1 MRLRTYSSGRRRI
14 QRAVIGLT
22 RLVGTELDDVGKTAL
37 RRPDFFGKPFL
48 DLTQATLRGPSR
60 WSVGEREL
68 FAAVVSSANSCQF
81 CVGTHAE
88 IAGKKLHAD
97 VLADWQNGR
106 FGPKATAAAR
116 FVDALTR
123 SPQSLT
129 AEDVQQTRAAGVD
142 DIALVEAIYVA
153 FVFNTINRIADAL
166 GFAHRS
172 DRDRRRGAAI
182 LRRNGYR
189 VPKFLLR

>member
-1 MRLRTYSSGRRRI
+1 MRLQTYSSGRRRI
-14 QRAVIGLT
+14 HRAVVGLT
-22 RLVGTELDDVGKTAL
+22 RLVGSEIDDVGKIAL

-48 DLTQATLRGPSR
+48 DLAQASLRGPSR
-60 WSVGEREL
+60 WAVGEREL
-68 FAAVVSSANSCQF
+68 FAAVVSRANSCQF

-88 IAGKKLHAD
+88 IAGKELRAD
-97 VLADWQNGR
+97 VLADWQDGR
-106 FGPKATAAAR
+106 FGPRATAAAR
-116 FVDALTR
+116 FVDTLTR

-129 AEDVQQTRAAGVD
+129 AEEVQQTRTVGVD
-142 DIALVEAIYVA
+142 DIALAEAVYVA

-166 GFAHRS
+166 GFTHRS

>member
-1 MRLRTYSSGRRRI
+1 MRLRTYLSGRRRI

-22 RLVGTELDDVGKTAL
+22 RMVGTELDDVAKTPL

-68 FAAVVSSANSCQF
+68 FAAVVSRANSCQF

-88 IAGKKLHAD
+88 IAGKKLRAD
-97 VLADWQNGR
+97 VLADWQGGR
-106 FGPKATAAAR
+106 FGPRATAAAR

-123 SPQSLT
+123 SPQSLS
-129 AEDVQQTRAAGVD
+129 AEDVQQNRAAGVD
-142 DIALVEAIYVA
+142 DNALAEAIYVA

-166 GFAHRS
+166 GFTHRS

>member
-22 RLVGTELDDVGKTAL
+22 RLVGTELDDVAKTVL

-60 WSVGEREL
+60 WSGGERDL
-68 FAAVVSSANSCQF
+68 FAAGVARANSCQF

-88 IAGKKLHAD
+88 IAGKKLRAD
-97 VLADWQNGR
+97 VLADWQGGR
-106 FGPKATAAAR
+106 FGPRATAAAR

-142 DIALVEAIYVA
+142 DNALAEAIYVA

-166 GFAHRS
+166 GFTHRS